1 MNYLELKAM
10 RKKYTDNAANIC
22 LALSFF
28 YMMAIVV
35 ITLIVSI
42 SNPVLASGLAIIVS
56 TVIFILM
63 TLVALCAIR
72 MALYLTDEMKK
83 AWVKETGIPY

>member
-10 RKKYTDNAANIC
+10 RKKYNDNAANTC

-35 ITLIVSI
+35 ITFTAGIF
-42 SNPVLASGLAIIVS
+42 NPFLAQGFVIIVS